1 MAKRLTYYN
10 DKYDELTYR
19 SANSIKRF
27 VHQKRFV
34 DVIKNIN
41 LSKNDSVLDFG
52 TGTGLFL
59 MLLSEKF
66 PHNQMIGLDPAQI
79 MIQQAEANTKEFT
92 NIKIVS
98 ELEDYTQKFK
108 VITCLEVLE
117 HFHPIEQT
125 KMITKLAELLHKE
138 GTLIISVPV
147 EHGIVGVLKSGYR
160 LLKGYVSVK
169 RIKDIIKTIFGI
181 SYRPH
186 TEIYDSSHYGYSLIS
201 FEKIIKNIKDTKVTS
216 IYSPLKIG
224 GSLFNSQK
232 NYIIKFI

>member
-19 SANSIKRF
+19 SANGIKRF

-34 DVIKNIN
+34 DVIKNIHI
-41 LSKNDSVLDFG
+41 SKEDQVLDFG

-59 MLLSEKF
+59 VLLSEKF
-66 PHNQMIGLDPAQI
+66 PDSEMIGLDPAKV
-79 MIQQAEANTKEFT
+79 MIQQAEANTKEFK

-98 ELEDYTQKFK
+98 ELEDNHQKFK

-125 KMITKLAELLHKE
+125 KMIAKLVGLLHNE

-147 EHGIVGVLKSGYR
+147 EHGVVGFLKSSYR
-160 LLKGYVSVK
+160 VLKGYVSIK
-169 RIKDIIKTIFGI
+169 RTKDIIKTIFGI

-186 TEIYDSSHYGYSLIS
+186 SQVYDSSHYGYSLIN
-201 FEKIIKNIKDTKVTS
+201 FEKVIKNLKDVRITS
-216 IYSPLKIG
+216 SYSPLKIG
-224 GSLFNSQK
+224 GSLLNSQK
-232 NYIIKFI
+232 NFIIKFI

>member
-19 SANSIKRF
+19 SANGVKRF

-41 LSKNDSVLDFG
+41 IGKEDNVLDFG

-59 MLLSEKF
+59 VLLSEKF
-66 PHNQMIGLDPAQI
+66 PDNEMIGLDPAKV
-79 MIQQAEANTKEFT
+79 MIQQAEANTNEFK
-92 NIKIVS
+92 NIKIVTD
-98 ELEDYTQKFK
+98 LEDDHQKFK

-125 KMITKLAELLHKE
+125 KMIKKLLGLLHDE
-138 GTLIISVPV
+138 GTLIISVPI
-147 EHGIVGVLKSGYR
+147 EHGVVGFLKSTYR

-169 RIKDIIKTIFGI
+169 RMKDILKTIFGV

-186 TEIYDSSHYGYSLIS
+186 SEVYNSSHYGYSLID
-201 FEKIIKNIKDTKVTS
+201 FEKVVKNLKDVNITS
-216 IYSPLKIG
+216 SYSPLKIG
-224 GSLFNSQK
+224 GSLLNSQK
-232 NYIIKFI
+232 NFIIKFI